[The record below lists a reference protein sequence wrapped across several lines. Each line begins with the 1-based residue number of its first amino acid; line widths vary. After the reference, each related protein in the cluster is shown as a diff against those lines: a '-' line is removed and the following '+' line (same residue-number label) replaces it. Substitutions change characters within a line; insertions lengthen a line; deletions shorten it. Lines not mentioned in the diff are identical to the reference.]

1 MQPVLLCD
9 NTLPPITTRGRRV
22 AARVGMT
29 TKRGCYQNCIRK
41 FCAPPLL
48 LYFGAVLVIN
58 WWIRLVTNNQKMLCT
73 RSIIAHLKVGGIT
86 LRRCRSTALL
96 HALLY
101 GKICL
106 WISLHY
112 SAPGPLRESTGSRY
126 GQTAILLLLHVLLC
140 GQTTLRIN
148 VYYSTSGARC

>member
-48 LYFGAVLVIN
+48 LYFGAVLLIN
-58 WWIRLVTNNQKMLCT
+58 WWILLVTNNQKMLRT
-73 RSIIAHLKVGGIT
+73 RSIFAHLRVGV
-86 LRRCRSTALL
+86 L

-106 WISLHY
+106 WINLHY
-112 SAPGPLRESTGSRY
+112 SAQGPLRESTGSRY